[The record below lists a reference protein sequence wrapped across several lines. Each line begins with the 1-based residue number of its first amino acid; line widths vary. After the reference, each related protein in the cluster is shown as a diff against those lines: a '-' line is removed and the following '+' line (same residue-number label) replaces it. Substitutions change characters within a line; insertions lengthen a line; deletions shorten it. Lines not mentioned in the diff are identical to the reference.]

1 MAADRNRVVQALL
14 IFAGWMLI
22 TGLFGRLWTAAGIP
36 EVLKSSVSG
45 LAPLNYLVAILF
57 LGVMIAAFRWRD
69 VGLNAPH
76 SSRSLLLLWFPGLY
90 VVAFVG
96 LVVFIGLPP
105 AGAVLPILVA
115 TALASV
121 SEELACRGML
131 YQGLRSRLSVWPAI
145 LLSTALFGAGHL
157 ANGFVLGNFAIAG
170 VQSIAAFMTGISF
183 MAIRVRTG
191 SLYPGMVLHGLWDF
205 SLLMVA
211 SALVEHADLSGAS
224 GGAVPAAALL
234 LPVLGVLPNFLYGL
248 FLLRHVA
255 RDERAAMV
263 GPAAVPY
270 PPAGAPPTSSP

>member
-1 MAADRNRVVQALL
+1 MAGSRYRLVQALL
-14 IFAGWMLI
+14 VFAGWMLI
-22 TGLFGRLWTAAGIP
+22 TGLFGRLWERVAIP
-36 EVLKSSVSG
+36 PILKPSGSG
-45 LAPLNYLVAILF
+45 LAPPNYLAAIVF
-57 LGVMIAAFRWRD
+57 LGVAIAVFRWWD
-69 VGLNAPH
+69 VGLSAPR
-76 SSRSLLLLWFPGLY
+76 SLRSLLLLWFPGLY
-90 VVAFVG
+90 VVVFLG

-105 AGAVLPILVA
+105 VGTMIPILVA
-115 TALASV
+115 TALAGI
-121 SEELACRGML
+121 SEELACRGVL

-191 SLYPGMVLHGLWDF
+191 SLYPGMVLHALWDF

-211 SALVEHADLSGAS
+211 SALVEHADLSEAS

-255 RDERAAMV
+255 RDQRAARAMSGKV
-263 GPAAVPY
+263 DSTFPSGIAEN
-270 PPAGAPPTSSP
+270 